1 MKRLCVLLPAKDEH
15 LGLGKTLR
23 SIRNAGIPPE
33 DIYVIDDGSSDGT
46 GEIALSFGVNVLT
59 NPENLGKARSL
70 AKASRLYNLAQRY
83 DYVCLMDA
91 DTEVCEDYFEAVQR
105 SFQDPEVAS
114 VCGRA
119 KSTPHNWLTAYRCL
133 AYWISHVIYKGG
145 QSNMG
150 VITVT
155 PGCASSFRADAF
167 QQLEWS
173 SDTIVEDMDCTI
185 QIHRKK
191 LGKIVYQKR
200 AVVSTQDPRTLHDY
214 IKQMYRWHTGAW
226 QVGQKYSMMTGLSRI
241 DWEYKL
247 LMGEGLLFAAL
258 FLLLP
263 IWLAFY
269 PRIAF
274 YAVGM
279 DLLVVISLSSMCA
292 LCDRRADVF
301 LCSPLYALLRFID
314 CSVFLCSFWRTV
326 VQKRQIRGWF
336 AVRRY

>member
-1 MKRLCVLLPAKDEH
+1 MKKLCVVLPAKDEH
-15 LGLGKTLR
+15 LGIGKTLQ
-23 SIRNAGIPPE
+23 SILNAGVSPN

-46 GEIALSFGVNVLT
+46 GEIARSFGVNVLT
-59 NPENLGKARSL
+59 NPTNIGKAHSMAKVSRVCQL
-70 AKASRLYNLAQRY
+70 AERY
-83 DYVCLMDA
+83 DYICLMDA
-91 DTEVCEDYFEAVQR
+91 DTEVCEDYFRAVMK
-105 SFQDPEVAS
+105 SFADPKVAT

-133 AYWISHVIYKGG
+133 AYWISHVVYKGG

-167 QQLEWS
+167 KQLEWT

-191 LGKIVYQKR
+191 LGKIIYQKD
-200 AVVSTQDPRTLHDY
+200 AVVSTQDPRTLRDY
-214 IKQMYRWHTGAW
+214 VKQMYRWHTGAW
-226 QVGQKYSMMTGLSRI
+226 QVGQKYRMIAGLSRI

-247 LMGEGLLFAAL
+247 LMGEGLAFAAL

-263 IWLAFY
+263 LWLAFY

-279 DLLVVISLSSMCA
+279 DLFVLAFLSSICSV
-292 LCDRRADVF
+292 CDRRADVF
-301 LCSPLYALLRFID
+301 LCSPLYVLLRFID

-326 VQKRQIRGWF
+326 VQKRQVRGWF
-336 AVRRY
+336 AVKRY